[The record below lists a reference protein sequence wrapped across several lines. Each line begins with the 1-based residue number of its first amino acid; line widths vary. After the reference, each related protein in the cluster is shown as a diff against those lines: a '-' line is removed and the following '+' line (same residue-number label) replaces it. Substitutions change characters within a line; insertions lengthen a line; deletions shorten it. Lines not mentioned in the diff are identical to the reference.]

1 MNYTQEQV
9 AAVQDK
15 AYDIV
20 SKIANVNGIGI
31 TLLDFSDETSSHA
44 LKINLVEQASN
55 LPTDIDG
62 VPVVYEVIGEIELYD
77 LEDEG
82 EMLKRAALQWND
94 FNEKHGSFADQFSTL
109 NTPKDNE
116 E

>member
-15 AYDIV
+15 AYEIV

-31 TLLDFSDETSSHA
+31 TLLDCSEGTSSHA
-44 LKINLVEQASN
+44 LQINLVEQAHN
-55 LPTDIDG
+55 LPTNIDG

-77 LEDEG
+77 LQDQRNSS
-82 EMLKRAALQWND
+82 KKAALEWGA
-94 FNEKHGSFADQFSTL
+94 FVEKHGSFSDEVSIL
-109 NTPKDNE
+109 NNPEDNKE
-116 E
+116 